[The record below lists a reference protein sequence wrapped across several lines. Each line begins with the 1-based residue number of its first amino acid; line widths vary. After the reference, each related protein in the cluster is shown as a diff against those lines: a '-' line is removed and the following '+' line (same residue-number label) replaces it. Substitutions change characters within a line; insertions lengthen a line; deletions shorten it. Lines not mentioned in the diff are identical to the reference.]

1 MPTMPKHDDFA
12 VIIGDTKLTQEQLN
26 AITPVLNE
34 SMRRRWSKKALEQNC
49 RKAMEEAGCP
59 LISKA

>member
-1 MPTMPKHDDFA
+1 MPEHNEFA
-12 VIIGDTKLTQEQLN
+12 VIIDDTKPTQEQLN

-34 SMRRRWSKKALEQNC
+34 SMHRRWSKKALEQHC

-59 LISKA
+59 LITKA